1 MRTGYVLPTTALL
14 KLEATI
20 VITSLFVLC
29 MLSLIAGLIFFI
41 ADVNMSLS
49 ALKLEVGVKPLD
61 KPEP

>member
-1 MRTGYVLPTTALL
+1 
-14 KLEATI
+14 
-20 VITSLFVLC
+20 VLC